1 MAKLNKHV
9 SVAPKQLISR
19 ISTTTMPMI
28 TKINRVVTYLEE
40 TLPIKPHDSL
50 IRWYSEIIWEI
61 KNISYEKLKTPLLKL
76 L

>member
-9 SVAPKQLISR
+9 SVAPKQLKSH

-28 TKINRVVTYLEE
+28 TKIDRVVTYLEE

-61 KNISYEKLKTPLLKL
+61 KNMII
-76 L
+76 

>member
-9 SVAPKQLISR
+9 SVTPKQLKHH

-28 TKINRVVTYLEE
+28 TKIDRVVTYLEE
-40 TLPIKPHDSL
+40 NLPIKPHDSL

-61 KNISYEKLKTPLLKL
+61 KNMII
-76 L
+76 